1 MEALQFLL
9 EVSIL
14 CCCEICSIKQVS
26 HKAGLKLTTDEQN
39 VTLTESKGTDLGLGL
54 TKHESE
60 SFRKN

>member
-1 MEALQFLL
+1 MEAQLFLL
-9 EVSIL
+9 EVSNL

-26 HKAGLKLTTDEQN
+26 HEAGLKLTTDEQN
-39 VTLTESKGTDLGLGL
+39 VTYTESKGTDLGLGL